1 MSKEL
6 AMLDM
11 SLPAHLQSLELDDT
25 TKALMGSG
33 GSGSKR
39 ISIEGGVWRLLVNG
53 KEIAQKEERN
63 LNVVIVAAS
72 SKVARTYYAGTY
84 KKGVSA
90 PPDCWSANGDYPDKS
105 VEAPQATGCANCPQN
120 IKGSGQGE
128 GRACRFS
135 QRIAV
140 VLDNDVGGD
149 VFQLVLP
156 STSIFGEGE
165 AALVGVAIGM
175 SLMGTKSF
183 AEIMFGDFMTHT
195 FDQLISNASKFHHM
209 YAFQASVPLRIRT
222 PMGGKRGYGPT
233 HSQSLEKH
241 FLGIDNVAVIAF
253 SSLLDPEII
262 IDETNS
268 MEFPLVLLENKVD
281 YGKYLWSDT
290 ENYQLLREQKPF
302 GALKLCPRT
311 ATPTITIVSYGETA
325 RHIADNLEL
334 FFIETD
340 YIPELICVTQMH
352 PLDINL
358 IERCISKTKKLLSV
372 EDGSIGFGFGAE
384 VLSRLIENGCHL
396 EFALRVGAEA
406 VPVPSI
412 VALELEILPTI
423 NRIIALIK
431 SHKKGSVND

>member
-120 IKGSGQGE
+120 IKGSGQGD

-140 VLDNDVGGD
+140 VLDNDISGD

-165 AALVGVAIGM
+165 AGKWPL
-175 SLMGTKSF
+175 
-183 AEIMFGDFMTHT
+183 
-195 FDQLISNASKFHHM
+195 QM
-209 YAFQASVPLRIRT
+209 YAKMIGAKGVPITAVVTEMRFDTASST
-222 PMGGKRGYGPT
+222 PKITFKPVRFLESNEIQTAIDQGKSTEAIKAITMTVSKAKDDAPA
-233 HSQSLEKH
+233 LEAPKAKAKSE
-241 FLGIDNVAVIAF
+241 DTPVAVEAE
-253 SSLLDPEII
+253 P
-262 IDETNS
+262 T
-268 MEFPLVLLENKVD
+268 K
-281 YGKYLWSDT
+281 
-290 ENYQLLREQKPF
+290 
-302 GALKLCPRT
+302 RT
-311 ATPTITIVSYGETA
+311 SKKEEPTP
-325 RHIADNLEL
+325 
-334 FFIETD
+334 
-340 YIPELICVTQMH
+340 
-352 PLDINL
+352 
-358 IERCISKTKKLLSV
+358 KKDL
-372 EDGSIGFGFGAE
+372 AK
-384 VLSRLIENGCHL
+384 VLSDWDDE
-396 EFALRVGAEA
+396 E
-406 VPVPSI
+406 
-412 VALELEILPTI
+412 
-423 NRIIALIK
+423 
-431 SHKKGSVND
+431 

>member
-33 GSGSKR
+33 GGGSKR

-120 IKGSGQGE
+120 IKGSGQGD

-140 VLDNDVGGD
+140 VLDNDIGGD

-165 AALVGVAIGM
+165 AGKWPLQMYAKMIGAKGVPITAVVTEMRFDTASSTPKITFKPVRFLESNEIQTAIEQGKSTEAIKAITMTVAKAKDDAPALEAP
-175 SLMGTKSF
+175 K
-183 AEIMFGDFMTHT
+183 AEIKAKPAE
-195 FDQLISNASKFHHM
+195 LEAEPVK
-209 YAFQASVPLRIRT
+209 RT
-222 PMGGKRGYGPT
+222 
-233 HSQSLEKH
+233 
-241 FLGIDNVAVIAF
+241 
-253 SSLLDPEII
+253 
-262 IDETNS
+262 
-268 MEFPLVLLENKVD
+268 
-281 YGKYLWSDT
+281 
-290 ENYQLLREQKPF
+290 
-302 GALKLCPRT
+302 
-311 ATPTITIVSYGETA
+311 
-325 RHIADNLEL
+325 
-334 FFIETD
+334 
-340 YIPELICVTQMH
+340 
-352 PLDINL
+352 
-358 IERCISKTKKLLSV
+358 TKKEEPTPKKDL
-372 EDGSIGFGFGAE
+372 AK
-384 VLSRLIENGCHL
+384 VLSDWDDE
-396 EFALRVGAEA
+396 E
-406 VPVPSI
+406 
-412 VALELEILPTI
+412 
-423 NRIIALIK
+423 
-431 SHKKGSVND
+431 

>member
-165 AALVGVAIGM
+165 AGKWPL
-175 SLMGTKSF
+175 
-183 AEIMFGDFMTHT
+183 
-195 FDQLISNASKFHHM
+195 QM
-209 YAFQASVPLRIRT
+209 YAKMIGAKGVPITAVVTEMRFDTASST
-222 PMGGKRGYGPT
+222 PKITFKPVRFLESNEIQTAIDQGKSTEAIKAITMTVSKAKDDAPA
-233 HSQSLEKH
+233 LEAPK
-241 FLGIDNVAVIAF
+241 AKAK
-253 SSLLDPEII
+253 SADPEEVIKVEKEA
-262 IDETNS
+262 ET
-268 MEFPLVLLENKVD
+268 LEPTK
-281 YGKYLWSDT
+281 
-290 ENYQLLREQKPF
+290 
-302 GALKLCPRT
+302 RT
-311 ATPTITIVSYGETA
+311 SKKEEPTP
-325 RHIADNLEL
+325 
-334 FFIETD
+334 
-340 YIPELICVTQMH
+340 
-352 PLDINL
+352 
-358 IERCISKTKKLLSV
+358 KKDL
-372 EDGSIGFGFGAE
+372 AK
-384 VLSRLIENGCHL
+384 VLSDWDDE
-396 EFALRVGAEA
+396 E
-406 VPVPSI
+406 
-412 VALELEILPTI
+412 
-423 NRIIALIK
+423 
-431 SHKKGSVND
+431 

>member
-1 MSKEL
+1 MEKIMSKEL

-33 GSGSKR
+33 GGGSKR

-120 IKGSGQGE
+120 IKGSGQGD

-165 AALVGVAIGM
+165 AGKWPLQMYAKMIGAKGVPITAVVTEMRFDTASSTPKITFKPVRFLESNEIQTAIEQGKSTEAIKAITMTVAKAKDDAPALEAP
-175 SLMGTKSF
+175 K
-183 AEIMFGDFMTHT
+183 AEIKAKPVELEAEPTKRT
-195 FDQLISNASKFHHM
+195 SKKEE
-209 YAFQASVPLRIRT
+209 PT
-222 PMGGKRGYGPT
+222 P
-233 HSQSLEKH
+233 
-241 FLGIDNVAVIAF
+241 
-253 SSLLDPEII
+253 
-262 IDETNS
+262 
-268 MEFPLVLLENKVD
+268 
-281 YGKYLWSDT
+281 
-290 ENYQLLREQKPF
+290 
-302 GALKLCPRT
+302 
-311 ATPTITIVSYGETA
+311 
-325 RHIADNLEL
+325 
-334 FFIETD
+334 
-340 YIPELICVTQMH
+340 
-352 PLDINL
+352 
-358 IERCISKTKKLLSV
+358 KKDL
-372 EDGSIGFGFGAE
+372 AK
-384 VLSRLIENGCHL
+384 VLSDWDDE
-396 EFALRVGAEA
+396 E
-406 VPVPSI
+406 
-412 VALELEILPTI
+412 
-423 NRIIALIK
+423 
-431 SHKKGSVND
+431 

>member
-33 GSGSKR
+33 GGGSKR

-63 LNVVIVAAS
+63 LNVVVVAAS

-120 IKGSGQGE
+120 VKGSGQGD

-140 VLDNDVGGD
+140 VLDNDIGGD

-165 AALVGVAIGM
+165 AGKWPL
-175 SLMGTKSF
+175 
-183 AEIMFGDFMTHT
+183 
-195 FDQLISNASKFHHM
+195 QM
-209 YAFQASVPLRIRT
+209 YAKMIGAKGVPITAVVTEMRFDTASST
-222 PMGGKRGYGPT
+222 PKITFKPVRFLESNEIATAIDQGKSTEAIKAITMTVAKADKDAPKLEAPVAKKATPVAEEATEAEPT
-233 HSQSLEKH
+233 K
-241 FLGIDNVAVIAF
+241 
-253 SSLLDPEII
+253 
-262 IDETNS
+262 
-268 MEFPLVLLENKVD
+268 
-281 YGKYLWSDT
+281 
-290 ENYQLLREQKPF
+290 
-302 GALKLCPRT
+302 RT
-311 ATPTITIVSYGETA
+311 AKKEEPTA
-325 RHIADNLEL
+325 KKDL
-334 FFIETD
+334 
-340 YIPELICVTQMH
+340 
-352 PLDINL
+352 
-358 IERCISKTKKLLSV
+358 SKILSDWDD
-372 EDGSIGFGFGAE
+372 EE
-384 VLSRLIENGCHL
+384 
-396 EFALRVGAEA
+396 
-406 VPVPSI
+406 
-412 VALELEILPTI
+412 
-423 NRIIALIK
+423 
-431 SHKKGSVND
+431 